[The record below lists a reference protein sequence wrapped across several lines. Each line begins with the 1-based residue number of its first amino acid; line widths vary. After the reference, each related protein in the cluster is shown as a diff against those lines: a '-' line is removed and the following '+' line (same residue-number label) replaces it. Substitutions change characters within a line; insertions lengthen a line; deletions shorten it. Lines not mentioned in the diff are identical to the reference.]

1 MRRRGLSVRVRLAL
15 SYAAVVILTGAGLLA
30 VVWLFLL
37 RYVPEGPIL
46 GAAGFVPN
54 KGDLVRAFAP
64 RAAWAFAILVVGGL
78 AGGWL
83 LAGRML
89 APLRQIT
96 RATRAASGG
105 SLSHRIRMAG
115 RQDEFRELADAFDEM
130 LGRIEAHVNEQR
142 RFAANASHELRTP
155 LAVTRTVLDV
165 AMRDPHADMPATLEK
180 LRQTNARAIALT
192 EALLALSRAE
202 QGPGETG
209 PVDLSLAAEEA
220 TETLLGLAEARGVTL
235 EVVGPAAVAVG
246 SPALLGQLVT
256 NLVHNAIVHNVPHGR
271 VRVTTAVDTEAVLTV
286 ENTGPVVPADMLATI
301 TEPFQRGAERTR
313 GDGHD
318 GAGLGLAIV
327 RRIVESHRGSLRLTA
342 PLSGGLRVD
351 VRLPRM

>member
-1 MRRRGLSVRVRLAL
+1 MRRRGLSVRAKLTL
-15 SYAAVVILTGAGLLA
+15 SYAAVVVLTGTGLLV

-37 RYVPEGPIL
+37 RYVPTGPIL
-46 GAAGFVPN
+46 GAVGFVPN

-64 RAAWAFAILVVGGL
+64 RAAWAFALLVVFGL
-78 AGGWL
+78 VGGWL

-105 SLSHRIRMAG
+105 SLSHRIRMPG

-130 LGRIEAHVNEQR
+130 LGRVEAHVDEQR

-155 LAVTRTVLDV
+155 LAVTSTILDV
-165 AMRDPHADMPATLEK
+165 ASRDPDADVPAALER

-192 EALLALSRAE
+192 EALLSLSRADR
-202 QGPGETG
+202 GPVETEH
-209 PVDLSLAAEEA
+209 VDLSLAAEEA
-220 TETLLGLAEARGVTL
+220 AETLLGLAEARGVEL
-235 EVVGPAAVAVG
+235 EVGGSAAIAIG
-246 SPALLGQLVT
+246 SGALLGQLVT

-271 VRVTTAVDTEAVLTV
+271 VRVSTAADAAAALVV
-286 ENTGPVVPADMLATI
+286 ENTRPLVSEAMLATI
-301 TEPFQRGAERTR
+301 TEPFQRGTERTR

-318 GAGLGLAIV
+318 GAGLGLAIA
-327 RRIVESHRGSLRLTA
+327 RRIVESHRGRLRIAA
-342 PLSGGLRVD
+342 PLSGGLRVE
-351 VRLPRM
+351 VLLPRA

>member
-1 MRRRGLSVRVRLAL
+1 MRSRGLSVRVRLAL
-15 SYAAVVILTGAGLLA
+15 SYAAVVIVTGACLLA
-30 VVWLFLL
+30 VVWVFLL
-37 RYVPEGPIL
+37 RYVPEGPIP
-46 GAAGFVPN
+46 GATGFVPN

-64 RAAWAFAILVVGGL
+64 RAAWAFAFLVVLGSV
-78 AGGWL
+78 GGWL

-105 SLSHRIRMAG
+105 SLSHRIRMPG

-130 LGRIEAHVNEQR
+130 LGRLEAHVEEQR

-165 AMRDPHADMPATLEK
+165 VIRDPQADVPAALER
-180 LRQTNARAIALT
+180 LRRTNARAIALT

-202 QGPGETG
+202 RGPGETE

-220 TETLLGLAEARGVTL
+220 AETLLGLAEARGV
-235 EVVGPAAVAVG
+235 EVTVEGSAAVAVG

-256 NLVHNAIVHNVPHGR
+256 NLVHNAIVHNVPGGR
-271 VRVTTAVDTEAVLTV
+271 VRVRTAVDTEAVLTV
-286 ENTGPVVPADMLATI
+286 ENTGPIVPAEMLATI

-318 GAGLGLAIV
+318 GAGLGLAIA
-327 RRIVESHRGSLRLTA
+327 RRIVESHRGSLRLA
-342 PLSGGLRVD
+342 ARPSGGLRVE
-351 VRLPRM
+351 VRLPRV